1 MVVRTF
7 PKSSAN
13 NNNNKNYTHIY
24 VYISAVKSWLI
35 ASKIKV
41 FVYIIYVHVLFIFI
55 MYIYTHRL
63 SVRLCLPL
71 PLFPCP
77 YMVLP
82 VSQSLLVQSVSAVC
96 LDYVPG
102 VSSYVSLYI
111 VCSAPCYL
119 WIIVNVMCQT
129 CLDVLP
135 RVPVSPPFVIH

>member
-1 MVVRTF
+1 MKNGGKNKIVVF
-7 PKSSAN
+7 IYI
-13 NNNNKNYTHIY
+13 YTHIY
-24 VYISAVKSWLI
+24 I
-35 ASKIKV
+35 
-41 FVYIIYVHVLFIFI
+41 
-55 MYIYTHRL
+55 YIYIYI
-63 SVRLCLPL
+63 VRLCLPL

-77 YMVLP
+77 YKVLP

-119 WIIVNVMCQT
+119 WIIVNVMCQS

-135 RVPVSPPFVIH
+135 RVPV